1 MTMSITGT
9 LSITSVDFK
18 KPKKEKGKKN
28 KTKILKKK
36 KETLHL

>member
-1 MTMSITGT
+1 MSTTGT
-9 LSITSVDFK
+9 FSITSVDFK

-28 KTKILKKK
+28 KMKILKKSK